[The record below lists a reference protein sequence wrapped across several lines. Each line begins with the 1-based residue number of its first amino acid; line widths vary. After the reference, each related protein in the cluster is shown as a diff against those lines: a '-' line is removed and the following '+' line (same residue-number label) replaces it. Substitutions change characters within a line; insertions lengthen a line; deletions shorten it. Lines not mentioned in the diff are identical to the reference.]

1 MTLTASAR
9 LSYGL
14 LALTLVLAGLL
25 HLGGPL
31 LAAFFSYFA
40 LRKLL
45 LLTRR
50 KWIALILFALLV
62 AGIAFAAIYFIRAAV
77 RALPDVAETSIPS
90 ASAWA
95 QARQIELPFYDF
107 DSLRDLITNTLKEE
121 AHYLQNVAHVA
132 GSTTAL
138 LLFTLI
144 AIVAASSLFLKS
156 GMDLYAG
163 THALKNNLYSVFSD
177 EVATRFRDFYHSFAT
192 VLGAQLIISSINTV
206 LTAIFVITARLPHG
220 GLVIVI
226 TFLCGLVPI
235 VGNLVSNTI
244 IVFLALTVS
253 LKMALIALI
262 FLIVVHKLEYFLN
275 SKIIGYRIGNPV
287 WLTLIGLVIGERIM
301 GIPGLILAPVV
312 LNYIRMEMLKVEVPP
327 PKVEE
332 PDFNLQS
339 STTL

>member
-31 LAAFFSYFA
+31 LAALFSFFA

-45 LLTRR
+45 LLTKR
-50 KWIALILFALLV
+50 KWLALVLFTV
-62 AGIAFAAIYFIRAAV
+62 IVVGIAFAAIYFIRGAV
-77 RALPDVAETSIPS
+77 RALPELADTSIPS

-95 QARQIELPFYDF
+95 EARQIELPFYDF
-107 DSLRDLITNTLKEE
+107 DSLRDLITGTLKEE

-138 LLFTLI
+138 LLFTII

-156 GMDLYAG
+156 GIDLYPG
-163 THALKNNLYSVFSD
+163 THPVKNNLYSVFSD
-177 EVATRFRDFYHSFAT
+177 EISTRFRDFYHSFAT

-206 LTAIFVITARLPHG
+206 LTAIFVITVQLPHA
-220 GLVIVI
+220 GLVIVV

-244 IVFLALTVS
+244 IVFLALMVS
-253 LKMALIALI
+253 LKLGVAALI
-262 FLIVVHKLEYFLN
+262 FLVVVHKLEYFLN

-287 WLTLIGLVIGERIM
+287 WLTLIGLVIGERLM

-312 LNYIRMEMLKVEVPP
+312 LNYIRVEMLTVEVPS
-327 PKVEE
+327 PKAEA
-332 PDFNLQS
+332 PSAHIQTPTRF
-339 STTL
+339 